1 MVCDCHTVIDF
12 EGPVP
17 LYQQLAGIL
26 RERIACG
33 DLPPDR
39 PLPSITRLVQEF
51 GVARGTAIKA
61 VRLLIDAGEAY
72 VVIGRG
78 VYVKRR

>member
-1 MVCDCHTVIDF
+1 MIDP

-26 RERIACG
+26 RERIESG

-39 PLPSITRLVQEF
+39 PVPSITRLVQEF
-51 GVARGTAIKA
+51 GIARGTAIKA
-61 VRLLIDAGEAY
+61 VGMLVDEGLVYAVA
-72 VVIGRG
+72 GRG
-78 VYVKRR
+78 MFVTRR